1 MLIGS
6 EAFYFTS
13 LPGFTSFNK
22 EVTANEPS
30 KFSALRIIPSLTK
43 PFLNWRG
50 ARLAMNNT
58 CLPTSSSGL

>member
-43 PFLNWRG
+43 PFLN
-50 ARLAMNNT
+50 
-58 CLPTSSSGL
+58 

>member
-13 LPGFTSFNK
+13 LPGLLPSFNK

-30 KFSALRIIPSLTK
+30 KFFGTQNHTFAD
-43 PFLNWRG
+43 
-50 ARLAMNNT
+50 
-58 CLPTSSSGL
+58 

>member
-22 EVTANEPS
+22 EVTANVTVEVLGTRQNHT
-30 KFSALRIIPSLTK
+30 FAD
-43 PFLNWRG
+43 
-50 ARLAMNNT
+50 
-58 CLPTSSSGL
+58 